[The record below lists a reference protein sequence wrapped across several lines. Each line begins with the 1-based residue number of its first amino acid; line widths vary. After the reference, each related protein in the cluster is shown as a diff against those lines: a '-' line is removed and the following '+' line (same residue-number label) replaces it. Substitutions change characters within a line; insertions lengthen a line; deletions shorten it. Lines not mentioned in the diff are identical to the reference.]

1 MKAFTVATLV
11 HKKDTIPLRDGISPA
26 TSRTPK
32 YVDVVFQ
39 VLTTFEVL
47 TTLITIYSVHA
58 RGVGRLS
65 QVPQPDYGR
74 LHSLL
79 DLDEGNTPRGR
90 WYWWGR

>member
-1 MKAFTVATLV
+1 MVFCLELFQS
-11 HKKDTIPLRDGISPA
+11 HWYIKKDTIPLRDGISPA

-58 RGVGRLS
+58 RGVGRLD
-65 QVPQPDYGR
+65 P
-74 LHSLL
+74 LL
-79 DLDEGNTPRGR
+79 DLGGGNTPRGQRLR
-90 WYWWGR
+90 WCWYCPA